1 MSDQLFKKNKK
12 RAEDLKRQQVKQA
25 ATILVV
31 CEGETEGDYIRH
43 LRKLWDIEKKVHL
56 IDATQ
61 HVCLNTFEEINEKPP
76 KISGIAYGSAPVSVV
91 DYAIAVASNRK
102 TPFKPYEY
110 IYCLFDKDDP
120 VGFTKACQKT
130 KAIRGGAVVK
140 ITSIP
145 CFEYWLLLHFEKVDT
160 PLYSVK
166 NTIARLKKTALS
178 DYSADDKRIDAK
190 RFSLLSNDEKNIHN
204 AIKWAEDLFKNA
216 KTLNTDDPTTQ
227 MFEFMKKLQEL
238 GK

>member
-102 TPFKPYEY
+102 TPFKM
-110 IYCLFDKDDP
+110 
-120 VGFTKACQKT
+120 
-130 KAIRGGAVVK
+130 
-140 ITSIP
+140 
-145 CFEYWLLLHFEKVDT
+145 
-160 PLYSVK
+160 
-166 NTIARLKKTALS
+166 
-178 DYSADDKRIDAK
+178 RIK
-190 RFSLLSNDEKNIHN
+190 S
-204 AIKWAEDLFKNA
+204 
-216 KTLNTDDPTTQ
+216 
-227 MFEFMKKLQEL
+227 
-238 GK
+238 